1 MIFAI
6 GAFLG
11 SAGERR
17 EESWIGRGQE
27 RDSGEAAVFGN
38 VKGEMEKDD
47 DAFFPYIMNISK
59 RLFSSIQFSSLAQ
72 SCLTL

>member
-1 MIFAI
+1 MGASENKLIFAI

-11 SAGERR
+11 SGGERR

-27 RDSGEAAVFGN
+27 RDNGEAAMFGK

-47 DAFFPYIMNISK
+47 DTFSHIS
-59 RLFSSIQFSSLAQ
+59 
-72 SCLTL
+72 